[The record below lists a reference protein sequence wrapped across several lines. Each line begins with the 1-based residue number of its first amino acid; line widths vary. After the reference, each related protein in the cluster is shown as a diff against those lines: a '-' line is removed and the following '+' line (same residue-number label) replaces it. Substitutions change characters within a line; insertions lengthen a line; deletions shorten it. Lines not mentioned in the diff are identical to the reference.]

1 MDRKMGVRCGIDIVD
16 ISRFEKIVKDANV
29 SFIRKCFTG
38 DEISYCESSKNP
50 EKKAERYAARF
61 AAKEAV
67 GKALGTG
74 LLSEGVGMHD
84 IEVYKDERGTPEIRL
99 TGGAFSRSNPP
110 WVMTSR
116 KGNPGPPTGSSTAS
130 ARRWATLITGG
141 VAAIR

>member
-1 MDRKMGVRCGIDIVD
+1 MERTMGVRCGIDIVD

-29 SFIRKCFTG
+29 SFIQKCFTG

-84 IEVYKDERGTPEIRL
+84 IEVYKDERGTPGIRL
-99 TGGAFSRSNPP
+99 TGGALRHAEELGVNSISISLSHDGGIAGAYC
-110 WVMTSR
+110 VMLSE
-116 KGNPGPPTGSSTAS
+116 K
-130 ARRWATLITGG
+130 
-141 VAAIR
+141 